1 MQIIEINKIINWS
14 ELLPKLS
21 FTFEKIEIMN
31 FSIQPTLENDIVSLV
46 PLEKHDF
53 EELFEVASDPKVWEQ
68 HPNKERYQREIFQ
81 NFFTGALESKGAL
94 LIIDNET
101 EEVLG
106 STRFY
111 DFNEENK
118 SILIGY
124 TFYGTKSWGK
134 NINASVKKLML
145 DYIFQF
151 VDTVI
156 FHVGKN
162 NIRSLKAMT
171 KLGAENVGEEEVAYF
186 GEDSKTNVVFQIK
199 KENWK

>member
-1 MQIIEINKIINWS
+1 MQIIEINKIIKWS

-81 NFFTGALESKGAL
+81 NFFTGALESKGAF